1 VFQETLV
8 SVGTLFVSWAGLSWE
23 CCSAQYKQDGFAV
36 EDHIHAINS
45 QKWELASRSTK
56 EHWYRWMAE
65 YSRRALTKDGD
76 KLPAVAGIA
85 AHYHGLFGLTYAA
98 GLWAEDL
105 HLGLVWA
112 AVDPA
117 KIIRR
122 ETRAPSWS
130 WASVDGPIQYP
141 NELNVTKYTA
151 VMDTTDLQDLAV
163 VRLSIDEDFPG
174 TYGTVLG
181 GRIEADV
188 SLYHVMMH
196 PPPQPDQRRL
206 LCFLDEKSSSSPKL
220 NLSCNVDEAHKIK
233 HHTLGPEF
241 SYPCWLA
248 RVCSISLNGAPEMP
262 GRPLACS
269 YFLILEL
276 ADSGGGPEASAS
288 FRRIGLAQGRIDSAA
303 AEAVPCLRKRII
315 LV

>member
-1 VFQETLV
+1 LGFRYLWIDALCIIQDSASDWRDQAAKMTSIYQGCALNIAITDAESCDAGTCPRWDDVSLLLGSSRPPPDGKKRGKTKTKEEVRLAARRSGRPNSPLLSRGWVFQQTLV

-23 CCSAQYKQDGFAV
+23 CCSAQYNQDGFAI
-36 EDHIHAINS
+36 EDHIHATNS

-56 EHWYRWMAE
+56 QHWYRWMAE

-85 AHYHGLFGLTYAA
+85 AHYHGVFGLTYAA

-141 NELNVTKYTA
+141 NELNVTKTRPWWTRPTSRTWQWSGCPLTRTSPARTA
-151 VMDTTDLQDLAV
+151 PSRA
-163 VRLSIDEDFPG
+163 
-174 TYGTVLG
+174 G
-181 GRIEADV
+181 G
-188 SLYHVMMH
+188 L
-196 PPPQPDQRRL
+196 
-206 LCFLDEKSSSSPKL
+206 
-220 NLSCNVDEAHKIK
+220 
-233 HHTLGPEF
+233 
-241 SYPCWLA
+241 
-248 RVCSISLNGAPEMP
+248 
-262 GRPLACS
+262 RPT
-269 YFLILEL
+269 
-276 ADSGGGPEASAS
+276 SAS
-288 FRRIGLAQGRIDSAA
+288 TT
-303 AEAVPCLRKRII
+303 
-315 LV
+315 